1 MDKRELIAQLIALD
15 LPKDEYVVVGGG
27 VLTAHHIRDT
37 ADIDLVVS
45 PDLFCH
51 LQVTWNQKIRPNGK
65 IGLYQS
71 CFEAYLDVNCG
82 DSQESFQTL
91 LASSELIAGIHFMH
105 LSTLAEFKR
114 NYGRNKDLSD
124 LNLIAEFQNNK

>member
-1 MDKRELIAQLIALD
+1 MDKSELISRLISLD

-27 VLTAHHIRDT
+27 VLAAHCIRDT

-45 PDLFCH
+45 PELFCH
-51 LQVTWNQKIRPNGK
+51 LQATWNQKIRPNGK
-65 IGLYQS
+65 IGLYQG

-91 LASSELIAGIHFMH
+91 LASSDVIAGIHFMH
-105 LSTLAEFKR
+105 LSILAAFKR
-114 NYGRNKDLSD
+114 NYGRKKDLSD
-124 LNLIAEFQNNK
+124 LNLIAAFQNNK